1 MKMEKLSLIPCTA
14 FKSMKKAEKKTK
26 PPAGWR
32 AAWKKQE
39 SLGTGK
45 SLEWQGLNYEQYQ
58 IGKKEWL
65 YYGSHGVAALGL
77 IVYVFYRSLPVIIA
91 LLPLGIAYPLFI
103 KEDLKRKRMETL
115 RLQFK
120 DAILAVAEG
129 LHAGYSVENA
139 FAASLREMEQLYG
152 KDSMIAG
159 ELRLILHKTAYNQTF
174 EEAFRDFA
182 ARSGLEDVQSFADV
196 FTAAQKSGGELM
208 KIIAR
213 TAEII
218 GEKIRIQEDIL
229 TATASRR
236 MEQKIM
242 SGIPILIVFYIEFTS
257 PGFFDVLYESVPG
270 RLLMTVCLFVYFIS
284 CITAKRILEI
294 ET

>member
-1 MKMEKLSLIPCTA
+1 
-14 FKSMKKAEKKTK
+14 
-26 PPAGWR
+26 
-32 AAWKKQE
+32 
-39 SLGTGK
+39 
-45 SLEWQGLNYEQYQ
+45 
-58 IGKKEWL
+58 
-65 YYGSHGVAALGL
+65 
-77 IVYVFYRSLPVIIA
+77 
-91 LLPLGIAYPLFI
+91 
-103 KEDLKRKRMETL
+103 
-115 RLQFK
+115 
-120 DAILAVAEG
+120 
-129 LHAGYSVENA
+129 
-139 FAASLREMEQLYG
+139 
-152 KDSMIAG
+152 MIAG
-159 ELRLILHKTAYNQTF
+159 ELRLILHKIAYNQTF

-294 ET
+294 EP

>member
-1 MKMEKLSLIPCTA
+1 M
-14 FKSMKKAEKKTK
+14 
-26 PPAGWR
+26 
-32 AAWKKQE
+32 
-39 SLGTGK
+39 
-45 SLEWQGLNYEQYQ
+45 NYEQYQ

-65 YYGSHGVAALGL
+65 YYGSQGVAALGL
-77 IVYVFYRSLPVIIA
+77 IVYVFYRSLPVFIV

-120 DAILAVAEG
+120 DAILAAAEG

-242 SGIPILIVFYIEFTS
+242 SGTPILIVFYIEFTS

-294 ET
+294 EP

>member
-1 MKMEKLSLIPCTA
+1 M
-14 FKSMKKAEKKTK
+14 
-26 PPAGWR
+26 
-32 AAWKKQE
+32 
-39 SLGTGK
+39 
-45 SLEWQGLNYEQYQ
+45 NYEQYQ

-65 YYGSHGVAALGL
+65 YYGSQGVAALGL
-77 IVYVFYRSLPVIIA
+77 IVYVFYRSLPVFIV

-115 RLQFK
+115 RLHFK
-120 DAILAVAEG
+120 DAILAAAEG

-196 FTAAQKSGGELM
+196 FTAAQQSGG
-208 KIIAR
+208 
-213 TAEII
+213 
-218 GEKIRIQEDIL
+218 
-229 TATASRR
+229 
-236 MEQKIM
+236 
-242 SGIPILIVFYIEFTS
+242 
-257 PGFFDVLYESVPG
+257 
-270 RLLMTVCLFVYFIS
+270 
-284 CITAKRILEI
+284 
-294 ET
+294 